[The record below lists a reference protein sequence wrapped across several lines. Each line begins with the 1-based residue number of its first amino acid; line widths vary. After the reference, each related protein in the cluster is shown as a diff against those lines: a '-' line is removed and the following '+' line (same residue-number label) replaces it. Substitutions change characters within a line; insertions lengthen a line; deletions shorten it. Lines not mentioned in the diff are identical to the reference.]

1 MRSARS
7 LVEEAKAFQ
16 PDLVLILKGES
27 LRASTL
33 EQLKAKTRATL
44 AVWWVDHPFM
54 NVETRRPWTEIPAS
68 VPQGR
73 KQSIFCPVQPTR
85 ICTSHLL

>member
-54 NVETRRPWTEIPAS
+54 NVETRPLVGDAGLRAALRPLL
-68 VPQGR
+68 
-73 KQSIFCPVQPTR
+73 
-85 ICTSHLL
+85 HLRRVL